1 MRLLKRKPSIILR
14 ILTCCMH
21 TTCKL
26 QGAFRKK
33 KFRISTH
40 HSLILL
46 KDFEFC
52 QVTCA
57 VYLGMHVAS
66 PHSGYFS
73 KDFNKHK
80 QVDIMIKS
88 DYLLLHS
95 LYD

>member
-1 MRLLKRKPSIILR
+1 MQ
-14 ILTCCMH
+14 

-33 KFRISTH
+33 SSRIFTQ

-66 PHSGYFS
+66 PHSVGL
-73 KDFNKHK
+73 
-80 QVDIMIKS
+80 QVTVFVTHLGPQFMEGT
-88 DYLLLHS
+88 
-95 LYD
+95 